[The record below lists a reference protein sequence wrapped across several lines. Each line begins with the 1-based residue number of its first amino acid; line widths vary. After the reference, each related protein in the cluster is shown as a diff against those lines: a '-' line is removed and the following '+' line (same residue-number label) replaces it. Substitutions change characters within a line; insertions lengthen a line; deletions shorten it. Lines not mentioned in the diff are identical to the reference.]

1 MLLCVRHTL
10 ILITYHLSSSF
21 IYILYTAKNVP
32 LAASALKKARAII
45 GYFESSTQAMGK
57 LLDFQRNST
66 IEEYKNQKKPK
77 KPLQDVV
84 TRWWSTYRSLRR
96 LRWLKKAIKGLIATG
111 EVSIEDL
118 SADEWLCL
126 HQIEIVLETMAYW
139 QRILEGEK
147 YVTGSL
153 STVAVYQVRQAFE
166 DAIGSEHTEEPVKNL
181 TQILLDDFDQRY
193 HPAEGGKV
201 RYFRE
206 DVLGRGQRYIGL
218 HQYFFFASFLDP
230 RVLQILVDIMTNEDF
245 QQLKDDIIDQMVA
258 KSKAMKKKKK
268 PQNQGQ
274 ECTSPTATA
283 QPKSKKPSKAS
294 QMLRGLNTKPKA
306 SNETEDN
313 DDELRDDCRAQLN
326 RYMKDALKGV
336 CSLEDD
342 DGEFNDPLEWWK
354 DNMVKYDLVAHLAR
368 LYLAIPATSA
378 PSERIWSR
386 ASRILTLKRASLSEE
401 LVARMMYVRENI
413 RYLRKHY
420 VELAAA
426 EREAHLHDL
435 IEYELEYLPS
445 LNVVSEDEG
454 ENELDVGQE
463 DHLLEF

>member
-10 ILITYHLSSSF
+10 TLITHLSSLICF
-21 IYILYTAKNVP
+21 ISILSTAKNVP

-66 IEEYKNQKKPK
+66 IEEYKNQKQPK

-153 STVAVYQVRQAFE
+153 STVAVYQVRQAFV
-166 DAIGSEHTEEPVKNL
+166 DAIGCEDTEEPVKNL
-181 TQILLDDFDQRY
+181 TQILLNDFDQRY

-230 RVLQILVDIMTNEDF
+230 RVLLILVDIMTDEDF

-258 KSKAMKKKKK
+258 KSKAMNKKKK
-268 PQNQGQ
+268 PPAPR
-274 ECTSPTATA
+274 TSLTATA
-283 QPKSKKPSKAS
+283 KPKSKKPSKAS

-313 DDELRDDCRAQLN
+313 DDELRDDCREQLN
-326 RYMKDALKGV
+326 RYIKEADSRV

-354 DNMVKYDLVAHLAR
+354 NNMVKYDLVSHLAR

-386 ASRILTLKRASLSEE
+386 AARILTLKRARLKEE
-401 LVARMMYVRENI
+401 VVARMMYIRENI
-413 RYLRKHY
+413 RFLRKHY
-420 VELAAA
+420 VELAKA

>member
-193 HPAEGGKV
+193 HPV
-201 RYFRE
+201 R
-206 DVLGRGQRYIGL
+206 
-218 HQYFFFASFLDP
+218 QYFVNP
-230 RVLQILVDIMTNEDF
+230 
-245 QQLKDDIIDQMVA
+245 
-258 KSKAMKKKKK
+258 
-268 PQNQGQ
+268 
-274 ECTSPTATA
+274 
-283 QPKSKKPSKAS
+283 
-294 QMLRGLNTKPKA
+294 
-306 SNETEDN
+306 
-313 DDELRDDCRAQLN
+313 
-326 RYMKDALKGV
+326 
-336 CSLEDD
+336 
-342 DGEFNDPLEWWK
+342 
-354 DNMVKYDLVAHLAR
+354 
-368 LYLAIPATSA
+368 
-378 PSERIWSR
+378 
-386 ASRILTLKRASLSEE
+386 
-401 LVARMMYVRENI
+401 
-413 RYLRKHY
+413 
-420 VELAAA
+420 
-426 EREAHLHDL
+426 
-435 IEYELEYLPS
+435 
-445 LNVVSEDEG
+445 
-454 ENELDVGQE
+454 
-463 DHLLEF
+463 